1 MSVLELFPV
10 VVFKKKKKI
19 RVDPFTGNESKPSRI
34 VVERSEMILILIHI
48 IADQNSYHDDKS
60 T

>member
-1 MSVLELFPV
+1 MSVTELFPV
-10 VVFKKKKKI
+10 VVFKKI
-19 RVDPFTGNESKPSRI
+19 SRVESFTDNESKPSRI
-34 VVERSEMILILIHI
+34 VVERSETMLILIHI